1 MVFSDVSEQLPR
13 GYAATIAIGSTTTT
27 APGSTA
33 TVINSGNQNDATF
46 NFGIPRGATGAIG
59 ATGATG
65 APGQDGLS
73 SSVFIYTFSDQTTGT
88 PTNGHLFL
96 NNTNV
101 SLSTILN
108 VSHIDKTPGHDIDQL
123 LNTVNI
129 GSKIIIQHSTD
140 SNIYINYYITSKT
153 INTGY
158 VSYGITYD
166 SKLGTIVN
174 NQEVIIIIQMA
185 GIAGPA
191 GATGAT
197 GATGAQGPSSSV
209 FDYKLDRIN
218 FNNTSMT
225 SGTIRFN
232 NTDITIATEIYVHYL
247 NEFGLD
253 WQRMISLF
261 PTHSTIIIQD
271 KATANYILYDI
282 PNLIVRTANQF
293 ITIPVSVKQHV
304 NASALTNNLSV
315 YLSNQS
321 GTIGLDGATGAT
333 GATGAP
339 GATGATGAD
348 GAPGTAGS
356 STEFEYTF
364 FQAGFYGTVPTFN
377 LINMASGAVTNIG
390 GSLTIGTNTGI
401 NQLTKTYH
409 VRSNTSTTANGSSSG
424 WVGTTTFQPFYVGQG
439 FKITYNFGLLD
450 TTTNAATRSII
461 GIGNFN
467 TAVVLSSTATV
478 QSLTNQFVGI
488 IQEVGE
494 TVFSFYSKG
503 PGASGITPIASTVAC
518 TTVNT
523 GWYTATFHNDVNSS
537 NVIITIKYVVGGV
550 ITTSTQT
557 ILCGGANTLSTS
569 QACYPI
575 IQRSMASAGGTTGSA
590 ILAINSLKFYTR

>member
-13 GYAATIAIGSTTTT
+13 GYAATIAVGTTTTT
-27 APGSTA
+27 APGSSA
-33 TVINSGNQNDATF
+33 TVINSGNENDATF
-46 NFGIPRGATGAIG
+46 NFGIPRGATGA
-59 ATGATG
+59 TGATG
-65 APGQDGLS
+65 AQGEPGIS
-73 SSVFIYTFSDQTTGT
+73 SSIFTYSFSSQVNGGA
-88 PTNGHLFL
+88 PPSGHLYL
-96 NNTNV
+96 NNISPNAAT
-101 SLSTILN
+101 SLF
-108 VSHIDKTPGHDIDQL
+108 VSHLDKPGRDIDAIL
-123 LNTVNI
+123 SNVN
-129 GSKIIIQHSTD
+129 
-140 SNIYINYYITSKT
+140 N
-153 INTGY
+153 
-158 VSYGITYD
+158 D
-166 SKLGTIVN
+166 SKL
-174 NQEVIIIIQMA
+174 IIQKENDSSIFIEYNVSGKNVVANSYIEFYLTYSEKA
-185 GIAGPA
+185 GVIGNNDSTLLIIQLAGLQGPAGPA
-191 GATGAT
+191 GAT

-218 FNNTSMT
+218 FNTTSMT

-232 NTDITIATEIYVHYL
+232 NSDLTLATEMYVHYL

-261 PTHSTIIIQD
+261 PTHSTVIIQD

-282 PNLIVRTANQF
+282 SNLIVRTANQF
-293 ITIPVSVKQHV
+293 ITIPIQVKQHINV
-304 NASALTNNLSV
+304 SLLTNNLSV
-315 YLSNQS
+315 YLVNQS
-321 GTIGLDGATGAT
+321 GTIGLD
-333 GATGAP
+333 GAP

-348 GAPGTAGS
+348 GATGATGAAGS

-424 WVGTTTFQPFYVGQG
+424 WVGTNTFQPFFVGQG
-439 FKITYNFGLLD
+439 FKVSYSFGLLD
-450 TTTNAATRSII
+450 TTTNAGTRTII
-461 GIGNFN
+461 GIGNFSA
-467 TAVVLSSTATV
+467 AVTLSTTATV
-478 QSLTNQFVGI
+478 QALTNQFVGI

-523 GWYTATFHNDVNSS
+523 GWYTVSFHNDVNSS

-590 ILAINSLKFYTR
+590 IMAINSLKFYTR

>member
-1 MVFSDVSEQLPR
+1 MTFSSNVITEITSTVSV
-13 GYAATIAIGSTTTT
+13 GTTTT
-27 APGSTA
+27 GNAGTSASVVNVGTA
-33 TVINSGNQNDATF
+33 KDSILSFT
-46 NFGIPRGATGAIG
+46 IPRGATGAIG

-96 NNTNV
+96 NNTDV

-166 SKLGTIVN
+166 SKLGSIN
-174 NQEVIIIIQMA
+174 NNREVIIIIQMA

-218 FNNTSMT
+218 FNTTSMT

-232 NTDITIATEIYVHYL
+232 NADITLATEIYVHYL

-293 ITIPVSVKQHV
+293 ITIPVQVRQNI

-321 GTIGLDGATGAT
+321 GTVGLDGAPGAT

-339 GATGATGAD
+339 GANGTGAGYPFNPIDRMTTTITTGNKPYMYVVMHPQATTINGFHVYITTGAD
-348 GAPGTAGS
+348 SIHVGIYRGALRSGNSGNIVLCGESVPGVATTTAQTGGLPNFLFCRRAITAVSGQNLNFTSGELMTIAFHSNGTTNGYLCSPALGTANQDLAWS
-356 STEFEYTF
+356 MN
-364 FQAGFYGTVPTFN
+364 ANYG
-377 LINMASGAVTNIG
+377 
-390 GSLTIGTNTGI
+390 
-401 NQLTKTYH
+401 
-409 VRSNTSTTANGSSSG
+409 
-424 WVGTTTFQPFYVGQG
+424 
-439 FKITYNFGLLD
+439 
-450 TTTNAATRSII
+450 
-461 GIGNFN
+461 
-467 TAVVLSSTATV
+467 STAFP
-478 QSLTNQFVGI
+478 S
-488 IQEVGE
+488 
-494 TVFSFYSKG
+494 
-503 PGASGITPIASTVAC
+503 
-518 TTVNT
+518 
-523 GWYTATFHNDVNSS
+523 
-537 NVIITIKYVVGGV
+537 VIG
-550 ITTSTQT
+550 Q
-557 ILCGGANTLSTS
+557 
-569 QACYPI
+569 
-575 IQRSMASAGGTTGSA
+575 SA
-590 ILAINSLKFYTR
+590 IQSANLQRLCFELY